1 LDLKQFESLYKTY
14 HAGLVNFAYFYLKN
28 EQEAIE
34 LVQELFISIWEKRE
48 TSALVDNPKAY
59 LMTSVKNRCY
69 NKLTR
74 NKDTTRS
81 IDTLGDIFISAN
93 DTSET
98 LETKQTEQHIL
109 NTIEKLPEKCKEIF
123 ILSRFE
129 QMSYKEI
136 ATHLN
141 LSVKTVEN
149 QISNALKFLR
159 KEL

>member
-1 LDLKQFESLYKTY
+1 M
-14 HAGLVNFAYFYLKN
+14 VNFAYFYLKN

-74 NKDTTRS
+74 NKANTSS

-98 LETKQTEQHIL
+98 LETRQTEQHIL
-109 NTIEKLPEKCKEIF
+109 NTIEKLPDKCKEIF

-149 QISNALKFLR
+149 QIGNALKFLR

>member
-1 LDLKQFESLYKTY
+1 MDLKQFESLFKTY
-14 HAGLVNFAYFYLKN
+14 HSGLVNFAFFYLKN

-48 TSALVDNPKAY
+48 TSAILDNPKAY

-69 NKLTR
+69 NKLNRAKNPT
-74 NKDTTRS
+74 NS
-81 IDTLGDIFISAN
+81 IDTLGDIFIS
-93 DTSET
+93 SEDAASPI
-98 LETKQTEQHIL
+98 ETKQTEQHIL
-109 NTIEKLPEKCKEIF
+109 KAIDKLPDKCREIF

-136 ATHLN
+136 SSILN
-141 LSVKTVEN
+141 ISVKTVEN
-149 QISNALKFLR
+149 QIGNALKFLR

>member
-1 LDLKQFESLYKTY
+1 M
-14 HAGLVNFAYFYLKN
+14 VNFAFFYLKD

-48 TSALVDNPKAY
+48 TSALLDNPKAY

-69 NKLTR
+69 NKITR
-74 NKDTTRS
+74 KKDTTNS
-81 IDTLGDIFISAN
+81 LEMLGDVLISAE
-93 DTSET
+93 DTSSP

-109 NTIEKLPEKCKEIF
+109 YTIEKLPEKCREIF

-129 QMSYKEI
+129 QMSYKAI
-136 ATHLN
+136 AEHLGIS
-141 LSVKTVEN
+141 LKTVEN
-149 QISNALKFLR
+149 QIGNALKFLR